1 MKPYK
6 IFILSVFVSV
16 LTFTASA
23 QELRAKVSI
32 NSQQLTNIDQ
42 TVFDKMKTDVE
53 EFLNLRKW
61 TDDIYGENEKIN
73 CSVNITL
80 DKVVSQGKYSGS
92 IYVLSSRPVY
102 NTAYNSTVLKVL
114 DNDFVINYDDF
125 SIIEYTDNTFRS
137 NFGSVLAYY
146 ANMIVGMDYDSYSE
160 KGGDI
165 YFENAMDI
173 VRNAQGEE
181 EYKKGWRSTESNLN
195 RYWLVENLLDP
206 RYESLRTFNKVF
218 HLDILDV
225 LHEKNTA
232 AKLDLH
238 TQVLGLED
246 LKYNTTSYLLKTF
259 LEIKADEI
267 YNLATELDNDK
278 QKDVKRIMSI
288 LNPTN
293 KKLWNN
299 LGKKGSGGSNPKS
312 MPLLNPN
319 DPNTQK
325 SSKKGPGGG
334 NGINKV
340 LSRQ

>member
-1 MKPYK
+1 MKSYK

-16 LTFTASA
+16 LTFASRA

-32 NSQQLTNIDQ
+32 DAKQITNVDQ

-80 DKVVSQGKYSGS
+80 NKVVSQGRYSGS

-102 NTAYNSTVLKVL
+102 NTAYNSTVFKVL
-114 DNDFVINYDDF
+114 DNDFLISYDDF
-125 SIIEYTDNTFRS
+125 SIIEYAENTFRS
-137 NFGSVLAYY
+137 NFGSVLSYY
-146 ANMIVGMDYDSYSE
+146 ANMIIGMDYDSFSE
-160 KGGDI
+160 KAGDI
-165 YFENAMDI
+165 YFERAMDI

-181 EYKKGWRSTESNLN
+181 DYKKGWRSTESNLN
-195 RYWLVENLLDP
+195 RYWLVENLINP
-206 RYESLRTFNKVF
+206 KYERLRTFNKVF

-225 LHEKNTA
+225 LHDKNTA

-238 TQVLGLED
+238 TQVISLED
-246 LKYNTTSYLLKTF
+246 LKYYTTSYLLKTF

-267 YNLATELDNDK
+267 YNLALELDNDK
-278 QKDVKRIMSI
+278 QKDVKRVMSV

-299 LGKKGSGGSNPKS
+299 LGKKGSSGNSPKS
-312 MPLLNPN
+312 MPMMD
-319 DPNTQK
+319 DPNGKLQRNTKQGN
-325 SSKKGPGGG
+325 SG
-334 NGINKV
+334 NGLDRV
-340 LSRQ
+340 LKRQ